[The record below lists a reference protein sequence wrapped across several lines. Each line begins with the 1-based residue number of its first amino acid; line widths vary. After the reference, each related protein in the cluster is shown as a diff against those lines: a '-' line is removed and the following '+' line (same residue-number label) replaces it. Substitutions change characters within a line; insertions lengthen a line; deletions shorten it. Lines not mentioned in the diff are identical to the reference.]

1 MHVKLSCHH
10 DSRLAKS
17 RGRVLDSPSAIG
29 WVLSNLMDVSVG
41 HDGTPPSLWQNLID
55 SCLVEQAIALIIV
68 FFVDV
73 RAWAWQLASRKFI
86 CQFQVIMS
94 LHELMRSIS
103 KRLLLHMVGVQCTKC
118 TDGTIMFFF
127 VCFVPCVR
135 VWFWLFFKVFFTRK
149 SIKKIFFLFLKNY
162 FWHQRIKIIEKHQ
175 KNINLK

>member
-1 MHVKLSCHH
+1 MWSLVSRVYFGALETRESEGTATVLIWLEFASCLSMHVKLSCHH

-17 RGRVLDSPSAIG
+17 RGRVLESPSAIG

-55 SCLVEQAIALIIV
+55 SCLIEQAIALIIV

-94 LHELMRSIS
+94 LDELMRSIS

-127 VCFVPCVR
+127 VCFVPCV
-135 VWFWLFFKVFFTRK
+135 
-149 SIKKIFFLFLKNY
+149 
-162 FWHQRIKIIEKHQ
+162 
-175 KNINLK
+175 